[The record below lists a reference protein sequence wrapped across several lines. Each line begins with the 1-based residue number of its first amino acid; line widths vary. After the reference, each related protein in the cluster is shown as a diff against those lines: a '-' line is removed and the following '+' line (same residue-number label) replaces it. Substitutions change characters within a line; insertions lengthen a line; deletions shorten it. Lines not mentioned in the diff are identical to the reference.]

1 MKRSI
6 EVQSQA
12 EGDALVRSMQDPV
25 MRAVIVVGGALADL
39 APSARRAVLG
49 FVAAT
54 ADTPQDAT
62 PLPRIEAG
70 GPALRLHDASA
81 AAVGRSTGE

>member
-6 EVQSQA
+6 TVQSQA
-12 EGDALVRSMQDPV
+12 EGDALVRSMEDPI

-39 APSARRAVLG
+39 SPAARRAVLG
-49 FVAAT
+49 FASAT
-54 ADTPQDAT
+54 LDTPQDAT
-62 PLPRIEAG
+62 PIPTIEAG
-70 GPALRLHDASA
+70 RMRLHDA